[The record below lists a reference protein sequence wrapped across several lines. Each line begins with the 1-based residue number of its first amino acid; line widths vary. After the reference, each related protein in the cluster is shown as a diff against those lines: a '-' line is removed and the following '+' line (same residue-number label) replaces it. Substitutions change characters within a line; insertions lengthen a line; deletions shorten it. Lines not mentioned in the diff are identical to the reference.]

1 MKVKDKI
8 KNTAEEL
15 SMAVFALKKERY
27 VLRLY
32 ITGSTSRSEVAIRNL
47 KKICD
52 EYLEGGYDL
61 EVIDLYQTPSLAKDN
76 QIIAAPTLIKRSP
89 LPLRRIIGDM
99 SDKTKV
105 LLGLDLKEI

>member
-1 MKVKDKI
+1 
-8 KNTAEEL
+8 
-15 SMAVFALKKERY
+15 
-27 VLRLY
+27 
-32 ITGSTSRSEVAIRNL
+32 
-47 KKICD
+47 
-52 EYLEGGYDL
+52 
-61 EVIDLYQTPSLAKDN
+61 LAKDN